1 MPEIWVGLEF
11 ELSVLRV
18 LNIRDCTLQS
28 LNVSKPTALKT
39 MLELKII
46 GLVDK
51 SEDVYDENVNN
62 KVRHIYLNKERY
74 SWFLS
79 DDFKKLRE
87 GFIPLDYSKTIT
99 TSPSNDT
106 HDDDLTEDE
115 SREEEANDISS
126 RLLPAPLYRIGLD
139 AFTKE
144 KT

>member
-79 DDFKKLRE
+79 DDFKKLME
-87 GFIPLDYSKTIT
+87 GFIP
-99 TSPSNDT
+99 
-106 HDDDLTEDE
+106 
-115 SREEEANDISS
+115 
-126 RLLPAPLYRIGLD
+126 
-139 AFTKE
+139 
-144 KT
+144 